1 MAQEQKKTQEA
12 TEQSA
17 RERDIGETM
26 TRLNERQ
33 QALLEGFAMGLMAC
47 EIKQAG

>member
-1 MAQEQKKTQEA
+1 MAQDQKKSQEA
-12 TEQSA
+12 SEQSS

-47 EIKQAG
+47 DVKQAG

>member
-1 MAQEQKKTQEA
+1 MAQEQKKSQEA
-12 TEQSA
+12 AEQAA

-47 EIKQAG
+47 DVKQAG